1 MPWIELDDNDPG
13 QLDMAIRA
21 AIHLCWMQ
29 MPPSRQTLQE
39 VETVFRHRVDRALA
53 DLRED
58 AEYFG
63 PVLRQPGG
71 TDETAAG
78 LLTGPQT
85 PPRIEHGEPI

>member
-21 AIHLCWMQ
+21 AIHLCWIR
-29 MPPSRQTLQE
+29 MPASQQTLEE

-58 AEYFG
+58 AEFFG
-63 PVLRQPGG
+63 PVPGEAGG
-71 TDETAAG
+71 TDVNGAG

-85 PPRIEHGEPI
+85 PVRVERGEPI